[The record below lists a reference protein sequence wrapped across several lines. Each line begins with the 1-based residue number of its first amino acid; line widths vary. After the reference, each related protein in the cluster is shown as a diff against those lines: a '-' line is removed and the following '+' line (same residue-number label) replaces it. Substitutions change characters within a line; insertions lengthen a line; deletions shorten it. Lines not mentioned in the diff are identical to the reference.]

1 MVAIPFEHQSLKN
14 LYPRVVVLSLQDG
27 SVHETVAQILSSRFR
42 LDAKS
47 LDSPDPVD
55 QAMCVREAQAVVA
68 VGLPDGDANDS
79 AALKEAVAQAIPVL
93 ALTDAWNGADPLP
106 PGVSYALDP
115 AQGPEHLAT
124 ALHALISRQ
133 KEVARLQGETV
144 SAMRFSGGLR
154 HEISTMQ
161 GELQLAASVQR
172 EFLPRSL
179 PTIAGVAADAL
190 WRPAAYVSGDLY
202 GVIRIDEHHLGMFV
216 IDAVGHGVPAAL
228 LTLVISRTLPTKEIV
243 DNSYRI
249 LPPTESLS
257 RVNADMMTRV
267 GRTTRFATAIYA
279 VMDTRTHEITVAS
292 AGHPPLI
299 RLFRDGRIES
309 VSTEGGLLGVF
320 ADEVF
325 QSHSFTVEPDEKL
338 IFYTDGFEQAFPELG
353 HDPAA
358 PRLPNRRYIDV
369 FREFAADATPAEFIA
384 HVEGR
389 LDEES
394 EDFPQVD
401 DLTLLC
407 VSRLDD

>member
-179 PTIAGVAADAL
+179 PTVAGVASDAL